1 VLRSDGGPQ
10 GELLQRSPLASAPLE
25 VAPRILESS
34 IEGAEGLR
42 THQVPPKGVSP
53 LPRKSDISSV
63 SAGSGRSSKT
73 SEITVA
79 ARQSERED
87 LSAARA
93 KAPKKRG
100 AQRKDLISSM
110 TTPSLHTLIT
120 QPGNGSGAAP
130 PDGEASQ
137 GPSPIDYN
145 LEIEVD
151 FPKELVLTMQEN
163 AAKKARRTVIDRT
176 LGGRAT
182 FKTLLDCLKLHLSTP
197 LVSTTFLTRG
207 YFEILFEDEEGAKAT
222 RRLTT
227 MEWSNLRLSFS
238 RYIPNFDASSQG
250 AEAQLIHAIKVQFP
264 NLHEQ
269 FRNTKALTIMANKI
283 GEVLKIEPTESYIKR
298 LVGPLITI
306 ELKDISKLLG
316 YIQIPSMAKGAE
328 TDDMITQRILY
339 SNLSNQCRKCRRFS
353 HHARTCTTNRNKPW
367 EGVPSS
373 AGPPSIS
380 APVQRQSDGGAP
392 HPKQDQGSRLP

>member
-1 VLRSDGGPQ
+1 
-10 GELLQRSPLASAPLE
+10 
-25 VAPRILESS
+25 
-34 IEGAEGLR
+34 
-42 THQVPPKGVSP
+42 
-53 LPRKSDISSV
+53 
-63 SAGSGRSSKT
+63 
-73 SEITVA
+73 
-79 ARQSERED
+79 
-87 LSAARA
+87 
-93 KAPKKRG
+93 
-100 AQRKDLISSM
+100 
-110 TTPSLHTLIT
+110 
-120 QPGNGSGAAP
+120 
-130 PDGEASQ
+130 
-137 GPSPIDYN
+137 
-145 LEIEVD
+145 
-151 FPKELVLTMQEN
+151 
-163 AAKKARRTVIDRT
+163 
-176 LGGRAT
+176 
-182 FKTLLDCLKLHLSTP
+182 
-197 LVSTTFLTRG
+197 
-207 YFEILFEDEEGAKAT
+207 
-222 RRLTT
+222 

-328 TDDMITQRILY
+328 TDDMITQKILY
-339 SNLSNQCRKCRRFS
+339 SDLPNQCRKCRRFS